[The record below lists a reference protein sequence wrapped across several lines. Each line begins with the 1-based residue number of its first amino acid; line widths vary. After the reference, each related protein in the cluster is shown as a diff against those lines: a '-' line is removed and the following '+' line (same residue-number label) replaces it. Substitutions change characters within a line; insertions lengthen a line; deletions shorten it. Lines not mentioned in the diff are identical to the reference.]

1 MHRNSARTFGRGR
14 GPSWPDTAHSALG
27 MRFCLATCGRSV
39 SRAQMRILLREHRTI
54 AIRTYSVPDLE
65 ESQGLFT
72 SIERICGS
80 TGSCAAHALTWR
92 SRPCMALGEWIQQWL
107 QIVAEI
113 VTEHPNVVTRLVWPC
128 TRCFVDNVTQSHST
142 PPYKGAWANAT
153 KSATTQSSPTRT
165 THTRSLHG
173 VKCIR
178 PSALSHSQEGFA
190 TRAPSS
196 RARQQSSPASHPL

>member
-1 MHRNSARTFGRGR
+1 
-14 GPSWPDTAHSALG
+14 
-27 MRFCLATCGRSV
+27 
-39 SRAQMRILLREHRTI
+39 MRILLREHRTI
-54 AIRTYSVPDLE
+54 AIRTYSLPDLE

-92 SRPCMALGEWIQQWL
+92 SRPCMALGEWIQQHWL

-113 VTEHPNVVTRLVWPC
+113 ATEHPNVVTRLLWPC
-128 TRCFVDNVTQSHST
+128 THCFVDNRTQSHST

-153 KSATTQSSPTRT
+153 KSATTQSSPTP
-165 THTRSLHG
+165 THPAHNPHPRPAWGEVHSPERSF
-173 VKCIR
+173 
-178 PSALSHSQEGFA
+178 SQEGFA
-190 TRAPSS
+190 TRAPPS

>member
-1 MHRNSARTFGRGR
+1 M
-14 GPSWPDTAHSALG
+14 
-27 MRFCLATCGRSV
+27 
-39 SRAQMRILLREHRTI
+39 REHRTI

-72 SIERICGS
+72 SIELICGS

-113 VTEHPNVVTRLVWPC
+113 ATEHPNVVTRLLWPC
-128 TRCFVDNVTQSHST
+128 TRCFVDNLTQSHST

-153 KSATTQSSPTRT
+153 RVQPLSPLPRSHIPRT
-165 THTRSLHG
+165 THTRGLHG
-173 VKCIR
+173 VTCIR
-178 PSALSHSQEGFA
+178 P
-190 TRAPSS
+190 TRP
-196 RARQQSSPASHPL
+196 P